1 MERQRANRDARD
13 AAVSQLVASDDETQ
27 PPDGFGAE
35 EEDLLLLEL
44 LRLSLLLR
52 PLSRC
57 SLQARILSKNEE
69 ELELELPRLDP
80 LRLDDFESS
89 SNKSSITS
97 TSSVASAYCKAN
109 TLI

>member
-1 MERQRANRDARD
+1 MIIGSASS
-13 AAVSQLVASDDETQ
+13 AALTTKEFVLSSATATTREV
-27 PPDGFGAE
+27 GFGAE

-69 ELELELPRLDP
+69 ELELELP
-80 LRLDDFESS
+80 
-89 SNKSSITS
+89 
-97 TSSVASAYCKAN
+97 
-109 TLI
+109 